1 MDAFENVHNTYDLT
15 KLIRSM
21 KHAEER
27 DKEERELKKRIESYK
42 SRRLERKAAKVL
54 SLMPM
59 AVLLSLK
66 EARYEFI
73 Q

>member
-27 DKEERELKKRIESYK
+27 D
-42 SRRLERKAAKVL
+42 
-54 SLMPM
+54 